1 MAIAV
6 EDITKIIEDGK
17 KMSHEISV
25 RDIAYVLLLRS
36 FKEKN
41 IAYATLFGKNFT
53 PSVLDKYD
61 KSPKIRYLRKYMKSN
76 YQDKDSL
83 GQKGNKVSYEDITFE
98 ENKEQ
103 LIKNLETIREMKERG
118 ELDAKD
124 FIKLDIEIRTK
135 LNDKFAVSEKQDEQR
150 IIVET
155 KFNYI
160 CPHTHRECWIQTKEY
175 AMQHWNL
182 IENPVNDK
190 QHENENGDEQQDE
203 KTY

>member
-1 MAIAV
+1 MAIALD
-6 EDITKIIEDGK
+6 DITKIIEDGK
-17 KMSHEISV
+17 KMKHEVSV

-41 IAYATLFGKNFT
+41 IAYASLFGKDFT
-53 PSVLDKYD
+53 SEVLDRYD

-76 YQDKDSL
+76 YAESNVA
-83 GQKGNKVSYEDITFE
+83 GQKESKVNYEDITFE

-103 LIKNLETIREMKERG
+103 LIKNLAKIKEMNENG

-155 KFNYI
+155 KFNTI
-160 CPHTHRECWIQTKEY
+160 CPHTHRECWVQTKEY
-175 AMQHWNL
+175 AIQHWDL
-182 IENPVNDK
+182 IENPNKSKDNINDK
-190 QHENENGDEQQDE
+190 EDEQQD
-203 KTY
+203 

>member
-1 MAIAV
+1 MAIALD
-6 EDITKIIEDGK
+6 DITKIIEDGK
-17 KMSHEISV
+17 KMKHEVSV

-41 IAYATLFGKNFT
+41 IAYASLFGKDFT
-53 PSVLDKYD
+53 SEVLDRYD

-76 YQDKDSL
+76 YSEINVA
-83 GQKGNKVSYEDITFE
+83 GQKESKVNYEDITFE

-103 LIKNLETIREMKERG
+103 LIKNLAKIKEMNENG

-155 KFNYI
+155 KFNTI
-160 CPHTHRECWIQTKEY
+160 CPHTHRECWVQTKEY
-175 AMQHWNL
+175 AMQHWDL
-182 IENPVNDK
+182 IENPDKSKDNINDK
-190 QHENENGDEQQDE
+190 EDEQQD
-203 KTY
+203 

>member
-1 MAIAV
+1 MLIALD
-6 EDITKIIEDGK
+6 DITKIIEDGK
-17 KMSHEISV
+17 KMRHDISV
-25 RDIAYVLLLRS
+25 RDIFYIILLRS

-41 IAYATLFGKNFT
+41 IVYAGLFGKDFT
-53 PSVLDKYD
+53 SEVLDKYD
-61 KSPKIRYLRKYMKSN
+61 RSPKIRYLRKYMKSN
-76 YQDKDSL
+76 YQDGGVSE
-83 GQKGNKVSYEDITFE
+83 QKGSKVSYEDITFE

-103 LIKNLETIREMKERG
+103 LIKNLETIRLMKERG

-155 KFNYI
+155 KFNTI
-160 CPHTHRECWIQTKEY
+160 CPHTHRECWVQTKEY

-182 IENPVNDK
+182 IENPDNIDKNKND
-190 QHENENGDEQQDE
+190 NGDEYQD
-203 KTY
+203 